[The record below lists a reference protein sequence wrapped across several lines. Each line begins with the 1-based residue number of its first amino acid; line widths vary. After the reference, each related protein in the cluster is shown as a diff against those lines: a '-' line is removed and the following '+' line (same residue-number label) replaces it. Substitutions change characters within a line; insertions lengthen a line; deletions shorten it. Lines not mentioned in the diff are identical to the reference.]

1 MTQNTFE
8 FEDAGA
14 DDASRK
20 HAKLEAELGA
30 ALTLD
35 GAVQVGEIQADEIQA
50 VDEHTRA
57 LDLVYIYSESASY
70 ANELTAALNIYEHE
84 VIGFS
89 DLDEFRSAILVR
101 APAAAVLD
109 IDSVGGRLARDS
121 MAARVI
127 TSFPVIYVSA
137 NDHFDE
143 RLLAV
148 REGAEGYFIK
158 PLDVQALSVRIDEK
172 IEQNTVRSYRV
183 LVVDDDEFFL
193 SFFDAVLSSAGMH
206 VKSLMDSTQ
215 VLETIK
221 KFKPELILTDLYMPQ
236 CNGIEMAKVIRQNN
250 HYIDIPIVFLS
261 SETEMHK
268 QLGALETGADEFL
281 TKPIDPEKLI
291 SSVAIRAERYRNLRK
306 KV

>member
-8 FEDAGA
+8 FGDAGA
-14 DDASRK
+14 DDASSK
-20 HAKLEAELGA
+20 HAEPETGFGA
-30 ALTLD
+30 ALPSD
-35 GAVQVGEIQADEIQA
+35 AVVQSDEMPVG
-50 VDEHTRA
+50 DEHTRD
-57 LDLVYIYSESASY
+57 LDLVYIYSESAAY
-70 ANELTAALNIYEHE
+70 AYELTEALSIYEHE

-101 APAAAVLD
+101 APAAVVLD

-121 MAARVI
+121 MTARVI
-127 TSFPVIYVSA
+127 TSFPVIYISA
-137 NDHFDE
+137 NDNFDE

-158 PLDVQALSVRIDEK
+158 PLDAQALSARIDEK

-206 VKSLMDSTQ
+206 VKGLMDPKQ

-236 CNGIEMAKVIRQNN
+236 CNGVEMAKVIRQNN

-268 QLGALETGADEFL
+268 QLGAMETGADEFL

>member
-8 FEDAGA
+8 FDDASA
-14 DDASRK
+14 DDASKKRSEPDS
-20 HAKLEAELGA
+20 ASAIEVNASVDDEL
-30 ALTLD
+30 
-35 GAVQVGEIQADEIQA
+35 
-50 VDEHTRA
+50 TRHP
-57 LDLVYIYSESASY
+57 DLVYVYSDSVSYAQQLADALSIYS
-70 ANELTAALNIYEHE
+70 HE

-101 APAAAVLD
+101 APSAAILD
-109 IDSVGGRLARDS
+109 IDSAGGRLAKDS

-127 TSFPVIYVSA
+127 TSFPVIYVSS
-137 NDHFDE
+137 NDNFDD

-158 PLDVQALSVRIDEK
+158 PVDVQALSVRVDEK
-172 IEQNTVRSYRV
+172 IAQNTIRSYRI

-206 VKSLMDSTQ
+206 VKGLIDPTQ
-215 VLETIK
+215 ILDAIK

-236 CNGIEMAKVIRQNN
+236 CNGIEMAKVVRQNN

-261 SETEMHK
+261 SETEMQK

-291 SSVAIRAERYRNLRK
+291 SSVATRAERYRNLRK
-306 KV
+306 SV

>member
-8 FEDAGA
+8 FGNAGA
-14 DDASRK
+14 DDASGK
-20 HAKLEAELGA
+20 HAEPEAEQ
-30 ALTLD
+30 ALE
-35 GAVQVGEIQADEIQA
+35 GAVQADEIQA
-50 VDEHTRA
+50 DDEHTRER
-57 LDLVYIYSESASY
+57 DLVYIYSESASY
-70 ANELTAALNIYEHE
+70 AHELTGVLSIYEHE

-109 IDSVGGRLARDS
+109 IDSAGGRSARDL

-137 NDHFDE
+137 NDNFDE

-158 PLDVQALSVRIDEK
+158 PLDAQALSVRIDEK

-206 VKSLMDSTQ
+206 VKGLMEPTQ

>member
-8 FEDAGA
+8 NNDELA
-14 DDASRK
+14 DDM
-20 HAKLEAELGA
+20 AESMP
-30 ALTLD
+30 
-35 GAVQVGEIQADEIQA
+35 
-50 VDEHTRA
+50 TRY
-57 LDLVYIYSESASY
+57 LDLVYIFSADPQF
-70 ANELTAALNIYEHE
+70 ARDTVNALSVFNHE

-109 IDSVGGRLARDS
+109 IDSDSGKLAKDS

-127 TSFPVIYVSA
+127 TSFPVIYVSSRD
-137 NDHFDE
+137 NFDD

-158 PLDVQALSVRIDEK
+158 PVDVQALSVRIDER
-172 IEQNTVRSYRV
+172 IAQNTVRSYRV

-206 VKSLMDSTQ
+206 VKALMDPTQ
-215 VLETIK
+215 ILDAIK
-221 KFKPELILTDLYMPQ
+221 RFKPELILTDLYMPQ

-250 HYIDIPIVFLS
+250 HYLDIPIVFLS
-261 SETEMHK
+261 SETEMQK

-291 SSVAIRAERYRNLRK
+291 SSISIRAERYRNLRK

>member
-8 FEDAGA
+8 FGNAGA
-14 DDASRK
+14 DDTSGK
-20 HAKLEAELGA
+20 HAEPEAEQ
-30 ALTLD
+30 ALED
-35 GAVQVGEIQADEIQA
+35 AVQADEIQA
-50 VDEHTRA
+50 DDEHTRER
-57 LDLVYIYSESASY
+57 DLVYIYSESVGY
-70 ANELTAALNIYEHE
+70 AHELTEVLSIYEHE

-109 IDSVGGRLARDS
+109 IDSAGGRSARDL

-137 NDHFDE
+137 NDNFDE

-158 PLDVQALSVRIDEK
+158 PLDAQALSVRIDEK

-206 VKSLMDSTQ
+206 VKGLMEPTR